1 MKFCPD
7 FATNSRKEW
16 RVPFFHTILRK
27 QIRNLPKIL
36 KSEPEKW
43 NSLHNALENKQMLR
57 RFYYLCAEKH
67 VLLERLFLSFFSLN
81 HQKSWTG
88 NVDENDWSVRFTLWA
103 LNITYSILFP
113 LNSNANTFQFEAPLI
128 RCDASSV
135 SHGDT
140 PLNFLK
146 DSWRRK
152 ILEDEKTEVCPGMTT
167 SDY

>member
-1 MKFCPD
+1 MSTRTIDPCGSHSELW
-7 FATNSRKEW
+7 TSR
-16 RVPFFHTILRK
+16 
-27 QIRNLPKIL
+27 
-36 KSEPEKW
+36 
-43 NSLHNALENKQMLR
+43 
-57 RFYYLCAEKH
+57 
-67 VLLERLFLSFFSLN
+67 
-81 HQKSWTG
+81 
-88 NVDENDWSVRFTLWA
+88 
-103 LNITYSILFP
+103 ILFYSS

-167 SDY
+167 SDYKYYNYYVDH